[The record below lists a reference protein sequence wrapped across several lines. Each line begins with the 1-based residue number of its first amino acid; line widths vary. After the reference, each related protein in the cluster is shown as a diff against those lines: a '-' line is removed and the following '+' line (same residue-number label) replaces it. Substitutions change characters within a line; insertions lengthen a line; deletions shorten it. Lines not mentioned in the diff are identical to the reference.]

1 MALHK
6 IFVTVTPT
14 NISPAASS
22 VLQEG
27 WVQMY
32 DIPDEAKGLEAVT
45 AIAERAGEVIV
56 VDEVS
61 LIKIGPAR
69 VKIRARDISK
79 VKGFL
84 EIFIEGIGHY
94 IRFIPELPKKKTPD
108 LDLPAKNKNQEG
120 EGVLRMKMMMI
131 CMILMM
137 TLPKNHKA
145 LRGIQALMVGKGSR
159 DSRATNTRLK
169 KSEMKRGERRNITR
183 VRGPPES

>member
-6 IFVTVTPT
+6 IFFTVTPT
-14 NISPAASS
+14 NINTAASS

-94 IRFIPELPKKKTPD
+94 IRFIPKLPKKKTSD
-108 LDLPAKNKNQEG
+108 LDPPAKNKNQEG
-120 EGVLRMKMMMI
+120 GGGFEDEDDDDLY
-131 CMILMM
+131 
-137 TLPKNHKA
+137 
-145 LRGIQALMVGKGSR
+145 
-159 DSRATNTRLK
+159 DSDDDPTK
-169 KSEMKRGERRNITR
+169 KSQGTKGGASPDGGQRKSGQSGNKHKTQEVGDEE
-183 VRGPPES
+183 G